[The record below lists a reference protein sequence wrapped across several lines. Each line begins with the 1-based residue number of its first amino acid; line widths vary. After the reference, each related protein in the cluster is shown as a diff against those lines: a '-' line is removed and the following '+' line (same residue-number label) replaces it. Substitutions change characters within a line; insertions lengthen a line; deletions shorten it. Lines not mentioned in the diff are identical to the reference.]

1 MRTIWNR
8 LKGEDEQEKKDN
20 VVVKTGKSALKK
32 VIAKFLVKIFLKLL
46 PYMAVAVAGVVAV
59 SRVVDLI
66 NDVNNPQYLYDVIG
80 KQDLNELIAI
90 AGNEEDG
97 YYIAYKE
104 GLDEKLDEIVENY
117 KEAGYQYVNKNVLL
131 KMIQAELYT
140 QYPNLGGKI
149 GHEAKVEETE
159 STDTSSETSAITSLE
174 GFLFIGDSITEGL
187 RSLKSSENK
196 YKFVSKGSVQP
207 GYWIENFSQMPD
219 AADVKGINVFLGT
232 NGVWGEKEK
241 TISDLKSLL
250 EKLHEK
256 YPNCT
261 IFVNKIFTTIKG
273 TDKSD
278 IVNQYNNEILQYC
291 EGRSYLTCI
300 EATSGIEL
308 SDGTHPKDYQTLWD
322 NIEKAIMD
330 SVGKEEPPLILG
342 EDTGE
347 GTKGFQGGVR
357 IRRVMP
363 NKAIGEMKNTGSG
376 EISSGQT
383 MSGDIVSDIST
394 ILQKNGVAGTW
405 SVYAKNLKSGNE
417 IVQYNAN
424 DKKQSASLIK
434 LFVAAT
440 AYQEMKDN
448 NSSIDENLIKNMIT
462 VSDNE
467 ATNTIIKQLGNG
479 DAKEGMNKINS
490 YIRNQGY
497 EKTEIKRLMLEDAT
511 DGDNYTS
518 TTDVAKI
525 LEAIYNKK
533 CVSKSASEKML
544 EYLKAQERTS
554 KIPAGVPE
562 GVVTANKT
570 GELDT
575 VQNDAAIVYKD
586 GAPYILVVMS
596 SDIED
601 TSGAIENIKDIS
613 KKVYEKID
621 QNKEEDSNNDSKEH
635 VIALVIG
642 HGEDSGAGT
651 NTYTKGSEDTTGVTS
666 PAWKETEKL
675 QEVIEL
681 VKKKLKSNDK
691 ITIITDG
698 YGQPESERLQIA
710 KEKGADVF
718 IELHLGYNS
727 DSSVDG
733 TSAYYIK
740 DTGKK
745 SEKLANTLVDSV
757 VSSLNTAKNDG
768 AATTSSKVITKSKVE
783 DFGGAAV
790 ILNGAFMS
798 NEGDMK
804 KISAKDGLDKY
815 AQGIAEGITS
825 YINLLDEGK
834 LEDDEELINEEYDS
848 SIKSKII
855 EMKYIPQDK
864 FDEMLEKANDEGAY
878 GNIND
883 EILKYYTLDGKWN
896 LITARWTYSSETG
909 ITFSKNTAMPYR
921 STLKKYMTP
930 FEYLMNYYID
940 IKEDDFIKAFANL
953 IMDSEF
959 IIAVQDNVTT
969 THTTVDVKTVY
980 SDGHVAGGGNSN
992 KDEITESVSDSI
1004 ELTYVDT
1011 WFVKFWKDSSYI
1023 YGNGTGYR
1031 GGLGSKRQQAVADR
1045 ARNSDLPTKEK
1056 NCESWAEKIYRKE
1069 GYDVE
1074 EYDSPFKAADV
1085 ALPNGDTSQDNI
1097 PIGALVFGN
1106 SKDGRKN
1113 DDGSDAGMV
1122 GIYIGNNEVA
1132 SIKEIVSLDKWIEN
1146 YGWKGWGWY
1155 PGTEELA
1162 KTTELT
1168 TYGSLTGELTGKSLG
1183 TFTLT
1188 GYCPCQ
1194 ECSEGWGTQTSSG
1207 REAIEG
1213 VTIAV
1218 DNSVIPEGSY
1228 VYFNGFVFRADD
1240 VGGGVKG
1247 NHIDVFCNKH
1257 EDTFNWEGQ
1266 VEVFEVD
1273 PSTVKEGETSGDAS
1287 TEVSYLNTNASLM
1300 GKVTTTSTSSTTNE
1314 PGPSIPIYDK
1324 NNKWIDTIYS
1334 TIVTTT
1340 NTETIANMYEVG
1352 ESNVTGNEAKFLKL
1366 FRDYPEALSRI
1377 KPKWLITATSKNDRT
1392 AAMLDLTKYLMYKL
1406 FGDDYGVTEFDF
1418 SIYEPDSFSS
1428 MSSNGG
1434 REQFIRWLHEWEG
1447 INGSISADGTKYII
1461 GDDGYGHPTVGY
1473 GIDIFN
1479 GGFADR
1485 FTAAGYSTNIGAEV
1499 DKEFVDNLEKEEIDK
1514 AIEAVEAKCAGLNL
1528 TQYQKYAL
1536 VSRIF
1541 NCGVAGAFTTRNGK
1555 DFVAA
1560 YTAYWDSDKDDEYGV
1575 AANESMFSHPLY
1587 STYMYKP
1594 DTSNN
1599 QYSEGLVNRRRAE
1612 WLLFKTGY
1620 YDRIDEYYQEGA
1632 DIESVCQEITQM
1644 LIDRNAVYGAYTY
1657 NDIETT
1663 YKSDPGVVCASYVSL
1678 VLYKSGLMS
1687 AEQINAYNY
1696 HYTVDYPNML
1706 RAAGWKEVDKSD
1718 LQPGDVLNKPGD
1730 GNQGHV
1736 VIYVGNGLIYDQTS
1750 AVVSSS
1756 GKAPTGQPNSVSGY
1770 IGSGYVAWRAP

>member
-1 MRTIWNR
+1 MRPIWRR
-8 LKGEDEQEKKDN
+8 LNEEDDKKKKDN
-20 VVVKTGKSALKK
+20 VVVKTAKSSLKK
-32 VIAKFLVKIFLKLL
+32 IIAKFLTKALLKVL
-46 PYMAVAVAGVVAV
+46 PYIAVGLIGVGAI
-59 SRVVDLI
+59 SWALDILI
-66 NDVNNPQYLYDVIG
+66 DNKNNPEYVYEAIG
-80 KQDLNELIAI
+80 KQDLNELIAV

-97 YYIAYKE
+97 YYLAYKE
-104 GLDEKLDEIVENY
+104 GLDEKLDEIVKKYE
-117 KEAGYQYVNKNVLL
+117 EGGYYYINKDILL

-149 GHEAKVEETE
+149 GHEAKVDETTATAGVGGTLKWPT
-159 STDTSSETSAITSLE
+159 SADATISSE
-174 GFLFIGDSITEGL
+174 FGL
-187 RSLKSSENK
+187 RD
-196 YKFVSKGSVQP
+196 QP
-207 GYWIENFSQMPD
+207 TAGASTNH
-219 AADVKGINVFLGT
+219 KGIDIAVSEGT
-232 NGVWGEKEK
+232 EVYACASGKVITATYDSGAGNYVKIDHGNGYVSIYMHNSELKVSEGDEVQTGQVIALSGNTGTSTGAHLHFQINKDDTAVNPLSFKYDNGKGED
-241 TISDLKSLL
+241 S
-250 EKLHEK
+250 
-256 YPNCT
+256 
-261 IFVNKIFTTIKG
+261 
-273 TDKSD
+273 
-278 IVNQYNNEILQYC
+278 
-291 EGRSYLTCI
+291 
-300 EATSGIEL
+300 EL
-308 SDGTHPKDYQTLWD
+308 
-322 NIEKAIMD
+322 
-330 SVGKEEPPLILG
+330 PLILG

-363 NKAIGEMKNTGSG
+363 NKTIGEMKNTGSG

-383 MSGDIVSDIST
+383 MSGDFVSDIST

-434 LFVAAT
+434 LFIAAT

-448 NSSIDENLIKNMIT
+448 NISIDENLIKNMIT
-462 VSDNE
+462 VSDND

-497 EKTEIKRLMLEDAT
+497 EKTEINRLMLEDAT

-544 EYLKAQERTS
+544 EYLKAQERTN

-601 TSGAIENIKDIS
+601 TNGAIENIKDIS

-621 QNKEEDSNNDSKEH
+621 KNKEEDTNNDSKEH
-635 VIALVIG
+635 VIALVVG

-651 NTYTKGSEDTTGVTS
+651 NTYTKGSEDTTGVTD

-675 QEVIEL
+675 QEVIGL

-698 YGQPESERLQIA
+698 YGEPESERLQIA

-727 DSSVDG
+727 DSSVNG
-733 TSAYYIK
+733 TSAYYIEE
-740 DTGKK
+740 TGKK

-757 VSSLNTAKNDG
+757 ISSLNTAKNDG

-783 DFGGAAV
+783 NFGGAAV

-855 EMKYIPQDK
+855 EMKYIPQNK

-896 LITARWTYSSETG
+896 LITAKWTYSSETG

-959 IIAVQDNVTT
+959 IIAVQDNVST

-1031 GGLGSKRQQAVADR
+1031 GGLGSKRQQAVAER

-1056 NCESWAEKIYRKE
+1056 NCEDWAEKIYRKE

-1074 EYDSPFKAADV
+1074 EYDSPSKAADA
-1085 ALPNGDTSQDNI
+1085 ALLNGDTSQDNI

-1106 SKDGRKN
+1106 SKEGRKN

-1122 GIYIGNNEVA
+1122 GIYIGNDEVA
-1132 SIKEIVSLDKWIEN
+1132 SIKEIVSLDNWIEN

-1162 KTTELT
+1162 ESTKLT
-1168 TYGSLTGELTGKSLG
+1168 TYGSLTGEPGKSLG

-1188 GYCPCQ
+1188 GYCPAQ
-1194 ECSEGWGTQTSSG
+1194 GCSGKWGTQTSSG

-1228 VYFNGFVFRADD
+1228 VYFNGCVFRADD
-1240 VGGGVKG
+1240 TGEGVKG

-1257 EDTFNWEGQ
+1257 EDESNWDGQ

-1273 PSTVKEGETSGDAS
+1273 PSTVKEGESSGDAS

-1377 KPKWLITATSKNDRT
+1377 KPKWIITATSKNNRT

-1406 FGDDYGVTEFDF
+1406 FGDSYGVTKFDF
-1418 SIYEPDSFSS
+1418 SIYEPDSFNSIN
-1428 MSSNGG
+1428 SNGG
-1434 REQFIRWLHEWEG
+1434 REQFLRWLHAWEG
-1447 INGSISADGTKYII
+1447 SNPPTSADGKKYII
-1461 GDDGYGHPTVGY
+1461 EDDGYGHPTVGY

-1479 GGFADR
+1479 GGFAER
-1485 FTAAGYSTNIGAEV
+1485 FAAAGYSTNIGAEV
-1499 DKEFVDNLEKEEIDK
+1499 DKEFVDNLEKEEIDR
-1514 AIEAVEAKCAGLNL
+1514 AIETVEAKCAGLNL

-1541 NCGVAGAFTTRNGK
+1541 NCGEAGAFTTRNGK
-1555 DFVAA
+1555 DFVSA
-1560 YTAYWDSDKDDEYGV
+1560 YTAYWNADTDDEYGV
-1575 AANESMFSHPLY
+1575 APNESMFSHQLY

-1632 DIESVCQEITQM
+1632 DVESVCQEITQM

-1657 NDIETT
+1657 NDIEKT
-1663 YKSDPGVVCASYVSL
+1663 YQSDPGVVCASYVSL
-1678 VLYKSGLMS
+1678 VLYKSGLMT
-1687 AEQINAYNY
+1687 AEQLNAFNY

-1750 AVVSSS
+1750 AVISSS
-1756 GKAPTGQPNSVSGY
+1756 GKAPTGQPKSVSGY